1 MPSGSVDTLARL
13 SRVNEPLTES
23 PPIPEARPP
32 HLPDA
37 VTRVAPGF
45 YAFLL
50 VALITGWSDI
60 RRWLGDFP
68 IFDPA
73 NLWLLVAALVPSV
86 VTPLL
91 GAVLFLRQPRAHR
104 TMPLL
109 VFGLALLAVA
119 ELLDAFETPIRTFLL
134 SLSSAEEVTSPA
146 DFAYLVFTTL
156 LSLFAILYVGA
167 GLAAARRRERSQA
180 ERPLMIW
187 IVALSI
193 VSGVISLSVV
203 FQVMSDPTGLP
214 PVALV
219 QLAIGLVLSLMVTL
233 AWAYLLA
240 MSLGGWIAA
249 EQPRR
254 AWAAAAVAI
263 VILFVIRLVGSVLST
278 IGIPDGFAVGEV
290 TFAASTIAWLL
301 LLAAFVLGLPSPTD
315 DPPAATPTGSEAG

>member
-13 SRVNEPLTES
+13 ARVNEPLTES

-45 YAFLL
+45 YAFVL

-91 GAVLFLRQPRAHR
+91 GAVLFLRHPRAHR

-203 FQVMSDPTGLP
+203 FQVMLGSHGATTGRPGSAGHRPRSQPDGDARLGVP
-214 PVALV
+214 AGDVARRR
-219 QLAIGLVLSLMVTL
+219 GSPR
-233 AWAYLLA
+233 
-240 MSLGGWIAA
+240 

-263 VILFVIRLVGSVLST
+263 VDPVRDLDRS
-278 IGIPDGFAVGEV
+278 EV
-290 TFAASTIAWLL
+290 S
-301 LLAAFVLGLPSPTD
+301 
-315 DPPAATPTGSEAG
+315 